1 MPSNGIEYEKF
12 VQMLMQAIL
21 NAENI
26 DNHHNIIVE
35 HNKKLIDRC
44 GIERQFDVY
53 WEYEHAGFTYKNI
66 IECKDYNRLISIEK
80 VDALKGKM
88 DDFPGIKAIIATK
101 KGYQSGAETKAA
113 ANNMDILIIREQN
126 ERDWI
131 DSNGVPLI
139 RILSLQIK
147 IIPPAKIIEFV
158 PYVDENWVKEN
169 TNLDT
174 TKPIAI
180 QGFNNEILIDDLEI
194 GECYSLYDWE
204 QKLSKPENIQ
214 YNEEVVI
221 TKKFED
227 GYIIN
232 NRTHQKLK
240 IRGIRCK
247 YIFTEPETINTDI
260 DAAEMM
266 LGVVEYLSKGC
277 KKIVMKNGTVWNRT
291 N

>member
-1 MPSNGIEYEKF
+1 MPTGGIEYEKF
-12 VQMLMQAIL
+12 VQSLMQAII

-53 WEYEHAGFTYKNI
+53 WEYEQAGFTYKNI
-66 IECKDYNRLISIEK
+66 IECKDYNKLISIDK
-80 VDALKGKM
+80 IDALKGKM

-101 KGYQSGAETKAA
+101 KGYQSGAETKAV
-113 ANNMDILIIREQN
+113 ANNIDILRVREQN
-126 ERDWI
+126 YTDWV
-131 DSNGVPLI
+131 DSDGTPLI
-139 RILSLQIK
+139 RKLSLQIIAILPAQ
-147 IIPPAKIIEFV
+147 IINLETF
-158 PYVDENWVKEN
+158 VDENWVKKN
-169 TNLDT
+169 TTFDT
-174 TKPIAI
+174 TKPITMH
-180 QGFNNEILIDDLEI
+180 GPTNELFIEDLKSE
-194 GECYSLYDWE
+194 ERYSLYDWE
-204 QKLSKPENIQ
+204 QKLDKPENVQ
-214 YNEEVVI
+214 YNEKIVI

-232 NRTHQKLK
+232 NITQQKLK
-240 IRGIRCK
+240 IKGIRCT
-247 YIFTEPETINTDI
+247 YMFPEPETINTDV
-260 DAAEMM
+260 DAAEML